1 MNKPN
6 PRKLRHQSLLLGF
19 YFAILIF
26 SIITTKHITNNYIIA
41 GNDEGDGF
49 IFGMVLLIGGLVSF
63 YNSLKNLKKKRLFEN
78 IPTSKMRSI
87 AMGLVELK
95 GKIKIA
101 NETLTDPFDEKDCV
115 YWKVKIEEYVKRGKR
130 RTWVTRHQL
139 TKSVKFLLSDD
150 TGTVLINS
158 QKADMT
164 NIKRDSEIQTATL
177 FSEELPDHIK
187 KYCDRYKVKYKGW
200 FGFKKKL
207 RCRATYLEPGDQLY
221 VLGSARPLSDD
232 DTEFSEAVTAVVDH
246 SDSEHFLISDKSEKH
261 LTDRY
266 GGQSWKVPVSI
277 IVSSFGL
284 WMILVS
290 IGMFK

>member
-139 TKSVKFLLSDD
+139 TKKVKFLLSDE

-232 DTEFSEAVTAVVDH
+232 DSKLSLIHISEPT
-246 SDSEHFLISDKSEKH
+246 
-261 LTDRY
+261 RPY
-266 GGQSWKVPVSI
+266 
-277 IVSSFGL
+277 
-284 WMILVS
+284 
-290 IGMFK
+290 